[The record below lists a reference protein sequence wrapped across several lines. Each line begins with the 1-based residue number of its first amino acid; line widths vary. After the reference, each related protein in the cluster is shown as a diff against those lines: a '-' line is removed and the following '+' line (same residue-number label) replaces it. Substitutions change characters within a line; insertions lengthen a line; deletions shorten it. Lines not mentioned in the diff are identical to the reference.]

1 MLITQ
6 KKTNIYIMINILKFI
21 ESIIGIC
28 LFTVNRREMKIKGE
42 EKNSGD
48 KWKLFKSCGF
58 KFIII
63 EGIAF
68 ISLPYILL
76 WMNH

>member
-1 MLITQ
+1 
-6 KKTNIYIMINILKFI
+6 
-21 ESIIGIC
+21 
-28 LFTVNRREMKIKGE
+28 MKIKGE

-48 KWKLFKSCGF
+48 KWKLFKSWGF

-63 EGIAF
+63 GGIAF
-68 ISLPYILL
+68 ISLPYFLL